1 VGQDRLKSAFLVV
14 AAGLLLP
21 AAFFVQNDLGSENSA
36 QPNTESK
43 VEPTEVAQ
51 TGGAKSHA
59 RAVLLAGLMGKVT
72 FTRPG
77 SAGENPIVVNTP
89 IQEGFRLSSSADST
103 AIIEFEHDSTAL
115 MGTFLSG
122 LDTTALMGQH
132 SELIF
137 NQLALDPNSARLTG
151 MTFEKGLA
159 TFHFLPQHHSPFSR
173 DQQGGTGAARDHLT
187 YADVY
192 EIKTAE
198 ARVKVDG
205 KCRFRID
212 VKGGNVRVE
221 VFKGKVLFAT
231 PVQSIEL
238 TAGESL
244 EHPLGGSE
252 TTFNIH
258 KGIVKDTWDHWAEA
272 QEQLVLS
279 ESNDASKKGREP
291 EDLRAILKL
300 RRSYPS
306 THGGETNLGP
316 RAPHQ

>member
-1 VGQDRLKSAFLVV
+1 VGHDRLKRTLLVV
-14 AAGLLLP
+14 VAGLLLP
-21 AAFFVQNDLGSENSA
+21 AAFFVQSDLGSENSA

-43 VEPTEVAQ
+43 VDPTAVAQ
-51 TGGAKSHA
+51 TGGAKSRA

-72 FTRPG
+72 LTRPG
-77 SAGENPIVVNTP
+77 SARENPIVVNTP

-115 MGTFLSG
+115 MG
-122 LDTTALMGQH
+122 QH

-137 NQLALDPNSARLTG
+137 NQLALDANGDRLTG

-159 TFHFLPQHHSPFSR
+159 TFHFLPQHHSPSSR
-173 DQQGGTGAARDHLT
+173 DQQGATGAVRDPLT

-205 KCRFRID
+205 KCRFRVD

-238 TAGESL
+238 TVGESL

-252 TTFNIH
+252 TAFNVH
-258 KGIVKDTWDHWAEA
+258 KGIVKDTWDRWAEA

-306 THGGETNLGP
+306 THGGEPNLGP